1 MLSVIATVFLIAT
14 ALYPPATALYPLA
27 TSLYPLATA
36 LNSAKSTAV
45 PDAEG
50 EFSAVSGVYSELI
63 SYFFKQLFSA

>member
-1 MLSVIATVFLIAT
+1 MLSVIDTVFLIAT
-14 ALYPPATALYPLA
+14 ALYPP
-27 TSLYPLATA
+27 ATA

>member
-14 ALYPPATALYPLA
+14 A
-27 TSLYPLATA
+27 LYPLATA